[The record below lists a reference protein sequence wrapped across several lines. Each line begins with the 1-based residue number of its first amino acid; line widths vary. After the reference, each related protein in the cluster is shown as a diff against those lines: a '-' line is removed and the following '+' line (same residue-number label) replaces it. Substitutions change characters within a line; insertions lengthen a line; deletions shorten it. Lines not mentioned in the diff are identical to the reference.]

1 VPYGLSKKIGGD
13 TAANDALME
22 RCVQDVMATGKSK
35 LSSVLICKA
44 SIQRSKMRKKG

>member
-22 RCVQDVMATGKSK
+22 RCIKDVMAQGKPK
-35 LSSVLICKA
+35 LTAILICKA
-44 SIQRSKMRKKG
+44 SIQKSKAKKGS